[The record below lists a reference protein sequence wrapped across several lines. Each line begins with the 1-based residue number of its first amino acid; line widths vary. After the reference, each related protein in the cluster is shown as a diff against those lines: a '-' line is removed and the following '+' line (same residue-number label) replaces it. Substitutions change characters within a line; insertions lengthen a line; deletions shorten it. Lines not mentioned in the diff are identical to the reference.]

1 MIPQAFAAVASG
13 RKSVALEEEHA
24 DAPGTG
30 PSHFRGPVAEELVL
44 DRDLITGLESLFGP
58 ELAAV
63 ARNVGEQDR
72 EAMAV
77 GPTRDRFEV
86 HMAPELSGDVV

>member
-1 MIPQAFAAVASG
+1 MIPQASGAVALG
-13 RKSVALEEEHA
+13 RKSVPLEEEHA

-30 PSHFRGPVAEELVL
+30 PAHFRGPVAEKLVL
-44 DRDLITGLESLFGP
+44 DRDTVTCLERLVGP

-72 EAMAV
+72 EALAV
-77 GPTRDRFEV
+77 GPTRDRVEV
-86 HMAPELSGDVV
+86 HMAPELSGDVL